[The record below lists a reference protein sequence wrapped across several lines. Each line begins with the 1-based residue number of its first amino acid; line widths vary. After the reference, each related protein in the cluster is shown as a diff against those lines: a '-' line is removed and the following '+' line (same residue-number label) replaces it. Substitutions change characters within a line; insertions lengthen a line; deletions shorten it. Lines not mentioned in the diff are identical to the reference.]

1 MNLELNLLE
10 SFLVLSDVQHFGEA
24 SRRLNISQPA
34 LSKQIK
40 RLEDRLGGV
49 LIDRDTRHFALT
61 PAGEVLR
68 ESAGSLL
75 RQTELA
81 ERRVRLALDGK
92 AGTLRIGFG
101 IANLSAG
108 LGRLLRDFRIAFPEV
123 RIELKDMSTPAQLK
137 ALNEDEI
144 DVGFV
149 RLPVANQNLAT
160 VPYLRERLM
169 IAHLEE
175 WTEKLR
181 DGLQALANEPFVALK
196 SEISTSFRAH
206 LLATCRA
213 AGFTPTIV
221 QEASEVLTL
230 LHLVGSGFGVALVP
244 ESSCQMTVPHVA
256 FSDTLLGEASWDIG
270 LVYHRG
276 STNSLLL
283 EFVAAAQR
291 GHPLPT

>member
-1 MNLELNLLE
+1 MNLLE
-10 SFLVLSDVQHFGEA
+10 SFLLLSEVQHFGET

-40 RLEDRLGGV
+40 RLEERLGGV

-61 PAGEVLR
+61 PAGQVLR
-68 ESAGSLL
+68 ESAASLL
-75 RQTELA
+75 RQAKLA
-81 ERRVRLALDGK
+81 ERRVGLALDGK
-92 AGTLRIGFG
+92 AGVLRIGFG

-108 LGRLLRDFRIAFPEV
+108 LGRLLRDFRLAFPEV

-144 DVGFV
+144 DLGFV
-149 RLPVANQNLAT
+149 RLPVANQNLVT
-160 VPYLRERLM
+160 VPYLKERLM

-175 WTEKLR
+175 WSEEVKE
-181 DGLQALANEPFVALK
+181 GLHILADQPFVALK

-206 LLATCRA
+206 LQATCRA

-230 LHLVGSGFGVALVP
+230 LHLVGAGFGVALVP
-244 ESSCQMTVPHVA
+244 ESSCLMTVPHVA
-256 FSDTLLGEASWDIG
+256 FSDTLLDEASWDIG
-270 LVYHRG
+270 LVYRRD
-276 STNSLLL
+276 SANSLLT